1 MTPAFTHEQ
10 NRQALMKA
18 AADEDKFKYELDQRY
33 QSRLNELEKRSL
45 YLDRSLELIEELKS
59 KFVSYESQQHD
70 YNQLL
75 MKYNTLLF

>member
-59 KFVSYESQQHD
+59 KFVSYES
-70 YNQLL
+70 
-75 MKYNTLLF
+75 

>member
-59 KFVSYESQQHD
+59 KFVSYESQQRD